1 MRLVALVQRTEVTL
15 ERSRLAVFRDF
26 ERVLDA
32 KAWTC
37 KLCTR

>member
-1 MRLVALVQRTEVTL
+1 MRLVALVQRIEVNL

-32 KAWTC
+32 KVLTC